1 MPRTGA
7 EAESAGQGSR
17 DQAQQGKAT
26 VFSKALVEE
35 NRYFVKSRMGPRELG
50 WFFRLVVSPEPE
62 HDRFFHTRKRGRTQV
77 SKGLKRTA
85 GRDERAQHTP
95 GALNLCGDTFA
106 LLNDF
111 TPNVACGKSSKL
123 VILQSGNRVT

>member
-1 MPRTGA
+1 MPRPGA
-7 EAESAGQGSR
+7 EAESAESGSR
-17 DQAQQGKAT
+17 DWIQQGKAT

-62 HDRFFHTRKRGRTQV
+62 PDRLGHTRKRGLTQV

-85 GRDERAQHTP
+85 GRDERAQHNP
-95 GALNLCGDTFA
+95 GALNLCG
-106 LLNDF
+106 
-111 TPNVACGKSSKL
+111 CGFPA
-123 VILQSGNRVT
+123 